1 MSNESQGLVKGEAAL
16 LQSPSVSA
24 SAQALPLSPSTSKTP
39 ELPGTLFICLPLS
52 AYLSVSALCDL
63 LTCLPVR

>member
-16 LQSPSVSA
+16 MQSPSVSA

-39 ELPGTLFICLPLS
+39 ELPGTFFMS
-52 AYLSVSALCDL
+52 APVG
-63 LTCLPVR
+63 LPVCLRSV

>member
-16 LQSPSVSA
+16 MQSPSVSA

-39 ELPGTLFICLPLS
+39 ELPGTLF
-52 AYLSVSALCDL
+52 
-63 LTCLPVR
+63 TCLHLSPPVCL